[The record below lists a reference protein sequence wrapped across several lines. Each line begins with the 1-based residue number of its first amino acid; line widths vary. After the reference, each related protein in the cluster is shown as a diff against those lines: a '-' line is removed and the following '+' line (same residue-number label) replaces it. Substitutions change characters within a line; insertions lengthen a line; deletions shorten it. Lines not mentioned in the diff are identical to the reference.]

1 MLDLG
6 ALKASIVLNDKEAK
20 GKLDSFAKETEQA
33 AGKLG
38 GLQEGL
44 KSIGDKATEAGKK
57 LSLGVTAPIA
67 ALGGT
72 AIKAGM
78 DFESSMSKVQAI
90 SGSTAAEMKQLEA
103 KAKEMGASTKF
114 SASEAGDAMTYMAM
128 AGWDAQKM
136 MDGLPGILSLAAADG
151 LDLATTTDIVTDAMT
166 AFGLSA
172 DKVGGFADVLA
183 ATASSA
189 NTNVSML
196 GESFK
201 YAAPVAGAFG
211 YTAEDTAL
219 GLGLMANAGIKASM
233 AGTSMRQ
240 ILTNLT
246 GTLQLNVGG
255 MKNWIVECEN
265 ADGTMVPLRD
275 QFVNLREAFSEMTE
289 AERAQNAEMIAGKV
303 GMSGLLAIMQAS
315 EEDFNNL
322 VDNIDNSAG
331 SAQRM
336 ADIMQDNVQGQLV
349 ILGSAL
355 EGTAIAFYECIKE
368 PLKEAIMWLSE
379 FVSSLIP
386 VIEENGELIAI
397 LGGVA
402 AATGP
407 VLLGVGKVI
416 SIITSLMNPVTLI
429 IAGLAALGAA
439 LVQLYQENEEF
450 AQVIDE
456 LWTSIKEMFGE
467 VLDSVKELFKAFT
480 SWCQDI
486 WDKYG
491 EQITNITISL
501 VKFLQKI
508 FESGFS
514 ILKEVINFFTAF
526 FKGDFEGMKEAVTN
540 IVENL
545 WQGIKDLFSTGVD
558 FLFNLIPTMWNIGC
572 DLFNSLWD
580 GIKSIWEGISSW
592 VGDKVSWLMD
602 KLTFWNNSTEKM
614 ESSSK
619 NIDGSHEKGINYVP
633 FDGYTAQLHKGE
645 RVLTAEQAKNYSEV
659 STGRMES
666 LLEQLNYKL
675 DRLPRNLAIENRF

>member
-6 ALKASIVLNDKEAK
+6 ALKASIILNDKEAK
-20 GKLDSFAKETEQA
+20 GKLDSFAKETDQA

-44 KSIGDKATEAGKK
+44 KSIGDKANEAGKK
-57 LSLGVTAPIA
+57 LSLGITAPIA

-172 DKVGGFADVLA
+172 DKAGDFADLLA

-211 YTAEDTAL
+211 YSAEDTAL
-219 GLGLMANAGIKASM
+219 ALGLMANAGIKASM

-246 GTLQLNVGG
+246 GTLALNVGG
-255 MKNWIVECEN
+255 MENWIIECEN
-265 ADGTMVPLRD
+265 ADGTMVPLRE

-322 VDNIDNSAG
+322 VNNIDNSAG

-386 VIEENGELIAI
+386 VIEENGMLIATF
-397 LGGVA
+397 GGVA
-402 AATGP
+402 AAIGP
-407 VLLGVGKVI
+407 VLIGVGKVI

-439 LVQLYQENEEF
+439 LVKLYQENEEF
-450 AQVIDE
+450 AKAVDE
-456 LWTSIKEMFGE
+456 LWASIKEMFDV
-467 VLDSVKELFKAFT
+467 VLSKVKELFKAFT
-480 SWCQDI
+480 DWCKDI
-486 WDKYG
+486 WDEYG
-491 EQITNITISL
+491 EQITNITITL
-501 VKFLQKI
+501 VNFLKEI
-508 FESGFS
+508 FESGFNV
-514 ILKEVINFFTAF
+514 LKNVIDFFTAF
-526 FKGDFEGMKEAVTN
+526 FKSDFEGMKEAVTN
-540 IVENL
+540 IVESL
-545 WQGIKDLFSTGVD
+545 WQGVKDLFNAGLD
-558 FLFNLIPTMWNIGC
+558 FLFSLVPTMWNIGC

-580 GIKSIWEGISSW
+580 GIKSIWAGISSW
-592 VGDKVSWLMD
+592 VSDKVSWLMD
-602 KLTFWNNSTEKM
+602 KLTFWDNSTSKM
-614 ESSSK
+614 EASSS
-619 NIDGSHEKGINYVP
+619 NIDGSHESGINYVP

-645 RVLTAEQAKNYSEV
+645 RVLTAEQARNYSDI
-659 STGRMES
+659 STSRMES

>member
-6 ALKASIVLNDKEAK
+6 ALKASIILNDKEAK
-20 GKLDSFAKETEQA
+20 GKLDSFAKETDQA

-44 KSIGDKATEAGKK
+44 KSIGDKANEAGKK
-57 LSLGVTAPIA
+57 LSLGITAPIA

-151 LDLATTTDIVTDAMT
+151 LDLATTTDIVTDAIT

-172 DKVGGFADVLA
+172 DKAGDFADLLA

-211 YTAEDTAL
+211 YSAEDTAL
-219 GLGLMANAGIKASM
+219 ALGLMANAGIKASM

-246 GTLQLNVGG
+246 GTLALNVGG
-255 MKNWIVECEN
+255 MENWIIECEN
-265 ADGTMVPLRD
+265 ADGTMVPLRE

-289 AERAQNAEMIAGKV
+289 AERAQNAEMIAGKT

-322 VDNIDNSAG
+322 INNIDNSAG
-331 SAQRM
+331 SAQEM

-368 PLKEAIMWLSE
+368 PLKEAIMSLSG

-407 VLLGVGKVI
+407 VLIGVGKVI
-416 SIITSLMNPVTLI
+416 SIISSLMNPITLV
-429 IAGLAALGAA
+429 IAGLAALGAGLA
-439 LVQLYQENEEF
+439 TLYKENEEF
-450 AQVIDE
+450 AQAVDA
-456 LWTSIKEMFGE
+456 LWTSIKEMF
-467 VLDSVKELFKAFT
+467 LALFDSLKEFFKAFID
-480 SWCQDI
+480 WCTNI

-491 EQITNITISL
+491 EDISNTATSL
-501 VKFLQKI
+501 INFLKEI
-508 FESGFS
+508 FETGFA
-514 ILKEVINFFTAF
+514 ILTDVIAFFTAF
-526 FKGDFEGMKEAVTN
+526 FKGDFEGMSGAITN
-540 IVENL
+540 IVESL
-545 WQGIKDLFSTGVD
+545 WQGVKDLFSTGVD
-558 FLFNLIPTMWNIGC
+558 FLFNLVPTMWNIGC

-580 GIKSIWEGISSW
+580 GIKSVWDGICSW
-592 VGDKVSWLMD
+592 VQEKVDWLID
-602 KLTFWNNSTEKM
+602 QLTFWDNGKDKM
-614 ESSSK
+614 NSSSK
-619 NIDGSHEKGINYVP
+619 DIDGSHENGINYIP
-633 FDGYTAQLHKGE
+633 FDGYTAELHKGE
-645 RVLTAEQAKNYSEV
+645 RVLTAEQARQYNGISNSK
-659 STGRMES
+659 MES

-675 DRLPRNLAIENRF
+675 ERLPRNLAIENRF